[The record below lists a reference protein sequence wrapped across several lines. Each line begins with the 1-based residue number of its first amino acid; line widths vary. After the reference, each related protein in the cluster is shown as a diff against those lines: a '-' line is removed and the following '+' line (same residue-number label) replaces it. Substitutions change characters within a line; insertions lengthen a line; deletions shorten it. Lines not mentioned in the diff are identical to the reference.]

1 MHDYL
6 NTQPDTLPP
15 EAAESVP
22 PSLPAAPYA
31 QDTPAAP
38 TPPVRWSLF
47 NWLSAGL
54 RAAFFRKVAVDAK
67 QIGALQFVAILLLL
81 LGIPLAI
88 SRTEI
93 EGAALFNMG
102 AWLLQWM
109 YLPLVALIAWWV
121 LQSDKLSEMRS
132 AMMKWNQNTLALQ
145 APGPKYLGAFLG
157 VLFAA
162 YLPIYAISAILA
174 VVSMRFPAL
183 LAELLFAK
191 VMLVAEW
198 VIFAWFIAVTFWIA
212 RVFKLSMR
220 WALYFVIASAGLS
233 FALNS
238 QFAERAWEVD
248 YSAQAGNEPP
258 RMQLSQ
264 ALFEHQTTLLQ
275 TQLAALA
282 PERPGVR
289 EMYAL
294 VFAPYASENVFINEN
309 TMVSDVL
316 TTRFDT
322 AGRTV
327 QLVNHGNTTATL
339 AWATPLNLERSL
351 QAIAQKMDKDN
362 DVLLVYMTS
371 HGASDFKLAASHWP
385 LTVDQL
391 TPTSL
396 AAMLDSAGIRHRVL
410 IISACYAGGWIPA
423 LANPHSLVMTAA
435 DATHTSYGCGYKSEL
450 TYFGRALFDEQLRK
464 TFSFEE
470 AFKKAVPIIEQR
482 EKDGGKTDGFSN
494 PQLQMGEQMKPV
506 LDELAQRLAM
516 PVTVATPAPVASAA
530 SAPN

>member
-22 PSLPAAPYA
+22 PSLPAEPEPELAPVQA
-31 QDTPAAP
+31 LVATKPPAP
-38 TPPVRWSLF
+38 WSLF
-47 NWLSAGL
+47 HWLGAGL
-54 RAAFFRKVAVDAK
+54 QAAIFRKAAVDAK
-67 QIGALQFVAILLLL
+67 QIGALQFVAIVLLL
-81 LGIPLAI
+81 LGLPLAVG
-88 SRTEI
+88 RLEI
-93 EGAALFNMG
+93 EGAALFNAG

-121 LQSDKLSEMRS
+121 LQSDRLSEMRS
-132 AMMKWNQNTLALQ
+132 GMRSVVQWNKSALPLQ
-145 APGPKYLGAFLG
+145 APGAKYLGAFLG

-162 YLPIYAISAILA
+162 YLPIYVISAALA
-174 VVSMRFPAL
+174 VGSMRFPAL
-183 LAELLFAK
+183 LNELLFPKA
-191 VMLVAEW
+191 MWVAAW
-198 VIFAWFIAVTFWIA
+198 VIFVWFIAVTFWVA

-220 WALYFVIASAGLS
+220 WALCFVVASAGLS
-233 FALNS
+233 YALNS
-238 QFAERAWEVD
+238 QFAERAWEID
-248 YSAQAGNEPP
+248 YSAQAANEPP

-264 ALFEHQTTLLQ
+264 ALFEAQTTLLQ

-309 TMVSDVL
+309 KMVSDVL
-316 TTRFDT
+316 ATRFDT

-327 QLVNHGNTTATL
+327 QLVNHASTTTTL

-351 QAIAQKMDKDN
+351 QAMAQKMDKDN

-385 LTVDQL
+385 LSVEPL

-494 PQLQMGEQMKPV
+494 PQLQMGEQIQPV
-506 LDELAQRLAM
+506 LQELAERLATL
-516 PVTVATPAPVASAA
+516 VPAR
-530 SAPN
+530 